1 MCVWGGCR
9 PFGRINNQRQWRQEQ
24 TLRSLCITYPH
35 AKIHVPRPCV
45 RAPSCTFVRIGF
57 GSSAFGSCT
66 HTHAWRAARSYTTV
80 IVVVLL
86 VIVVV
91 VTAIKHFLYGSLY
104 TSQTVKYIRFSVRWI
119 NPTTAGGY
127 NDTNKRTK
135 QLRYNAEL
143 SPSRPLHPHT
153 IPYRLYYYYYRVG
166 QMLLL

>member
-1 MCVWGGCR
+1 MASGADSPIVVYNLPARKNTR
-9 PFGRINNQRQWRQEQ
+9 PASVCAR
-24 TLRSLCITYPH
+24 LRVHSSGSGSAP
-35 AKIHVPRPCV
+35 PRSD
-45 RAPSCTFVRIGF
+45 RA
-57 GSSAFGSCT
+57 
-66 HTHAWRAARSYTTV
+66 HTHARAWCAARSYTTV

-104 TSQTVKYIRFSVRWI
+104 TSQTIKYIRFSVRWI
-119 NPTTAGGY
+119 NPTTAGGC

-143 SPSRPLHPHT
+143 SPSRPLRSAHT

-166 QMLLL
+166 QMLLLW